1 MPSISE
7 KVEALIEWMEKYPK
21 ATIVPKVSEDVLRQY
36 SKTDREYE
44 QILEEYEKI
53 KEYYQYVRIRKRKNK
68 VDENE
73 IIKCR
78 LGNVGGVFGYPN
90 QIEKL
95 AKQYGISEEKISYI
109 MDKYGTIDNFHKLYR
124 NQELENEK
132 DVILANSFIKNL
144 VDIDCN
150 FNVGYDNL
158 YREII
163 RRTNNTYN
171 ELVLY
176 SSEGIKECIENLS
189 ENERTI
195 LEKRFCLTSNNNSNT
210 LMNIASEMK
219 ITAEGVRKIQERA
232 LKRLRI
238 RKKEFT
244 FDINKLIN
252 SKFITDNE
260 KMQLLEIEK
269 ELKDINFSRVD
280 IARNS
285 VIERL
290 RNLKALQI
298 KEKASIPEDY
308 ISIENAKFTTRA
320 YSVLRFQGINYLH
333 EISNYTY
340 KELSNLRNL
349 GAISRQ
355 EIIAKLAE
363 HGLQLKEEANIEKK
377 EGQITIKDA
386 NLSIRAY
393 KALRSK
399 GINYLQEISNYT
411 YEELISLKSIGV
423 TTMQEIITKLAEHG
437 LQLKEKSDLEEKDTE
452 KQEVVKRILE
462 KQKTIS
468 EQQKEISQLSKAK
481 KEL

>member
-21 ATIVPKVSEDVLRQY
+21 ATIVPKVSEDILRQY

-53 KEYYQYVRIRKRKNK
+53 KKYYQYVRTRKRKNK
-68 VDENE
+68 FDENE
-73 IIKCR
+73 IAKCR

-90 QIEKL
+90 KIGKL
-95 AKQYGISEEKISYI
+95 AKQYGMSEENINNI
-109 MDKYGTIDNFHKLYR
+109 VAKYGTIDNFYKLYR

-144 VDIDCN
+144 IDIDCN

-176 SSEGIKECIENLS
+176 SSERIKECIEDLS
-189 ENERTI
+189 EKERTI
-195 LEKRFCLTSNNNSNT
+195 LEKRFRLTSNNNSNT
-210 LMNIASEMK
+210 LTSIGHEMK

-252 SKFITDNE
+252 SNFITDSE
-260 KMQLLEIEK
+260 KRQLLEIEK
-269 ELKDINFSRVD
+269 ELNDINFSHVD
-280 IARNS
+280 IPRNS
-285 VIERL
+285 VIEML
-290 RNLKALQI
+290 KNLKALQI
-298 KEKASIPEDY
+298 KEKASIPKDY
-308 ISIENAKFTTRA
+308 ISIENAKFSTRA

-349 GAISRQ
+349 GEISIQ

-363 HGLQLKEEANIEKK
+363 HGLQLKEE
-377 EGQITIKDA
+377 
-386 NLSIRAY
+386 
-393 KALRSK
+393 
-399 GINYLQEISNYT
+399 
-411 YEELISLKSIGV
+411 
-423 TTMQEIITKLAEHG
+423 
-437 LQLKEKSDLEEKDTE
+437 SDLEEKDTE

-462 KQKTIS
+462 KQQKIS
-468 EQQKEISQLSKAK
+468 EQQKEISQLSRAK

>member
-1 MPSISE
+1 MSSISE
-7 KVEALIEWMEKYPK
+7 KIEALIEWMKKYPK

-53 KEYYQYVRIRKRKNK
+53 KKYYQYVRIRKRNNK
-68 VDENE
+68 VDDNE
-73 IIKCR
+73 IVKCR

-95 AKQYGISEEKISYI
+95 AKQYGMSEENINYI
-109 MDKYGTIDNFHKLYR
+109 MAKYGTIDNFYKLYK

-150 FNVGYDNL
+150 FNVGYNNL

-210 LMNIASEMK
+210 LTSIGREMK

-232 LKRLRI
+232 FKRLRI

-244 FDINKLIN
+244 VDINTLIN
-252 SKFITDNE
+252 SNFITDNE
-260 KMQLLEIEK
+260 KKQLLEIEK
-269 ELKDINFSRVD
+269 ELNDINFSRVD
-280 IARNS
+280 IPRNS
-285 VIERL
+285 VIEKL

-298 KEKASIPEDY
+298 KEKEAIPKGY
-308 ISIENAKFTTRA
+308 ISIQNARLSTRA
-320 YSVLRFQGINYLH
+320 YSVLRFQ
-333 EISNYTY
+333 
-340 KELSNLRNL
+340 
-349 GAISRQ
+349 
-355 EIIAKLAE
+355 
-363 HGLQLKEEANIEKK
+363 
-377 EGQITIKDA
+377 
-386 NLSIRAY
+386 
-393 KALRSK
+393 

-411 YEELISLKSIGV
+411 YEELSNLRNLGVISI
-423 TTMQEIITKLAEHG
+423 QEIVDKLAEHG

-452 KQEVVKRILE
+452 KQEVVNRILE
-462 KQKTIS
+462 KQKIIS
-468 EQQKEISQLSKAK
+468 EQQKEISQLSRSK